1 MLNTGSK
8 ITELRKQNKMS
19 QADLAEVVNASRDI
33 IGKYVHN
40 ENAPFIEMAQKTADV
55 FGETLDYLVG
65 EGQNMMFDKR
75 TLQRLQDI
83 KQMKPDI
90 KEKLFNVID
99 SIIRDS
105 KVMQTY
111 AR

>member
-1 MLNTGSK
+1 
-8 ITELRKQNKMS
+8 
-19 QADLAEVVNASRDI
+19 
-33 IGKYVHN
+33 
-40 ENAPFIEMAQKTADV
+40 MAQKIADV
-55 FGETLDYLVG
+55 FGETLDYLAG

-75 TLQRLQDI
+75 ILQRLQDI

-90 KEKLFNVID
+90 KKKLFNVID

-105 KVMQTY
+105 KAMQTY

>member
-8 ITELRKQNKMS
+8 ITELHKQNKRY
-19 QADLAEVVNASRDI
+19 QTDLAEVVNASRDI
-33 IGKYVHN
+33 IGKYEHN
-40 ENAPFIEMAQKTADV
+40 DNAPSIEMAQKIADV
-55 FGETLDYLVG
+55 FGETLDYLAG

-75 TLQRLQDI
+75 ILQRLQDI

-90 KEKLFNVID
+90 KKKLFNVID

-105 KVMQTY
+105 KAMQTY